1 MVGSVYLPALPA
13 TKELVC
19 KLCVANSSPAGLA
32 ASLASLLPHE
42 SGYTGILV
50 AGYLRAET

>member
-13 TKELVC
+13 TTELVC

-32 ASLASLLPHE
+32 ASLASLLPRE